1 MILRYRVIS
10 RIVVLATII
19 LLSVTGITF
28 SGSGIAATDTND
40 SKKLKTLKREI
51 SLLQKQLRDSE
62 DKRNSLSSELRRTEL
77 KATDIQQALQNLNR
91 QISSL
96 NTELSALAQRQEQ
109 LQVKKQRQANI
120 VSKELSAAYRLG
132 QSEPLKVL
140 FNLENPEHISRML
153 KYYDYMVDARKQILI
168 GYKNTL
174 DEISAIEA
182 SLREKQKTLEAN
194 QARARESAKQLAE
207 QLVARKTLLSTINQR
222 FSNDQS
228 RLKKLQL
235 ERSQLEKII
244 AKLEQ
249 QIQQLSIP
257 NETPFAKQRG
267 KLPWPVRGRIRYG
280 FGNTRN
286 GQLKWSGWLVEAKQ
300 SSAVK
305 AIHYGRVVF
314 SDYLR
319 GQGLLLI
326 VDHGEGYLSLYAHN
340 QILLKETGDWVAS
353 GEGIAQVG
361 NTGGL
366 ERSALYFEIRHRG
379 KAIDPKRWLKP
390 GA

>member
-1 MILRYRVIS
+1 MTLYDRVNSQIF
-10 RIVVLATII
+10 VLAAIALFAI
-19 LLSVTGITF
+19 AIITF
-28 SGSGIAATDTND
+28 SNAGIAAADTKD
-40 SKKLKTLKREI
+40 SKKLETLKHEI
-51 SLLQKQLRDSE
+51 AELQKQLRKND

-77 KATDIQQALQNLNR
+77 QATNTQRRLQKLKQ
-91 QISSL
+91 QISTL
-96 NTELSALAQRQEQ
+96 NTELSALAQRKERLQ
-109 LQVKKQRQANI
+109 LKKQDQAEI

-132 QSEPLKVL
+132 QTEPLKLL
-140 FNLENPEHISRML
+140 FNLENPDHISRML
-153 KYYDYMVDARKQILI
+153 KYYDYIVDARRQVLI
-168 GYKNTL
+168 SYKKTL
-174 DEISAIEA
+174 DEIASIEV
-182 SLREKQKTLEAN
+182 SLLEKQKTLEAN
-194 QARARESAKQLAE
+194 QIEVNSSAKHLAE
-207 QLVARKTLLSTINQR
+207 QLVSRKALLSTINQR
-222 FSNDQS
+222 FNNNQS

-235 ERSQLEKII
+235 ERGQLEEII

-249 QIQQLSIP
+249 QIQQLPVP
-257 NETPFAKQRG
+257 NTTPFAKQQG
-267 KLPWPVRGRIRYG
+267 KLPWPVQGRIRYS
-280 FGNTRN
+280 FGSTRN
-286 GQLKWSGWLVEAKQ
+286 GELKWSGWLMEARQ
-300 SSAVK
+300 SSSVK

-340 QILLKETGDWVAS
+340 QILLKEAGDWVAS

-379 KAIDPKRWLKP
+379 KAVDPKRWLKP

>member
-1 MILRYRVIS
+1 MTLPYRVTS
-10 RIVVLATII
+10 QIVVLATIA
-19 LLSVTGITF
+19 LLGITGISF
-28 SGSGIAATDTND
+28 SGSGIAATDTKD
-40 SKKLKTLKREI
+40 SKKLKTLKHEI
-51 SLLQKQLRDSE
+51 AELQKQLRKND
-62 DKRNSLSSELRRTEL
+62 DKRSSLSSELRRTEL
-77 KATDIQQALQNLNR
+77 KATDTQRVLQKLNR
-91 QISSL
+91 QIRSL
-96 NTELSALAQRQEQ
+96 NAELSALAQREEQ
-109 LQVKKQRQANI
+109 LQLKKQGQADI

-132 QSEPLKVL
+132 QSEPLKLL
-140 FNLENPEHISRML
+140 FNLENPDHISRML

-174 DEISAIEA
+174 DEITVIEV
-182 SLREKQKTLEAN
+182 SLLEKQETLAAN
-194 QARARESAKQLAE
+194 QAQASNSAKQLAE
-207 QLVARKTLLSTINQR
+207 QLVTRKTLLSTINQR
-222 FSNDQS
+222 FNNDQS

-235 ERSQLEKII
+235 ERGQLEKII

-257 NETPFAKQRG
+257 NETPFVKQRG
-267 KLPWPVRGRIRYG
+267 KLPWPVRGRIRHSYG
-280 FGNTRN
+280 STRN
-286 GQLKWSGWLVEAKQ
+286 GRLKWSGWLVEAKQ
-300 SSAVK
+300 SSSVK

-353 GEGIAQVG
+353 SEGIAQVG

-379 KAIDPKRWLKP
+379 KAVDPKRWLKP